1 MGKIKEILIDKFD
14 GGMATDPRSKN
25 YRQFYH
31 TKHFDAYSFPHKI
44 VPRFTTTDNI
54 TGLTGFEPLRFIY
67 DADNEGDYRLWAL
80 IRVTSSNKGALLKF
94 NATTDDFESASGAL
108 FDTTS
113 VMEDAFLNYKGYAYL
128 YDGKQYLM
136 RYKLDES
143 DSSDETYQDLTK
155 ITKAAQ
161 HLHCLKD
168 DILYLFH
175 DNIVSKLNN
184 ASWTATAL
192 TLPST
197 GYIVGACEYGDY
209 IAIAFRYTNEI
220 KSSIFLWNRDDSLTT
235 TSQRWDLPS
244 SAIYHIAVLNGRLMV
259 IDTDFIK
266 IYVRRFNGAEFEKI
280 NELQGVRKSFLE
292 DQMTRFNVIVDDKLL
307 FPMDYNA
314 PGYAT
319 DLNTRLGIWAVDSSG
334 RITLDTVAEN
344 ATLYKGLFY
353 LQGDLW
359 IAYDTSSLTNTT
371 KAAKTGITYS
381 ITNPS
386 VYETLFIGEANIN
399 KKLIK
404 VGVRTEALP
413 AAGQVVLKYRT
424 VEAAAWTTVF
434 TNTTDN
440 SYYHEAINIEAT
452 GADLP
457 EFREMQFRVESTGGA
472 VITGL
477 TVKYEELDDNLA

>member
-31 TKHFDAYSFPHKI
+31 TKHFDAFSFPHKI
-44 VPRFTTTDNI
+44 VPRFTTTDKI
-54 TGLTGFEPLRFIY
+54 TGIDAMEPLRFIY
-67 DADNEGDYRLWAL
+67 DADNAGTYRLWAL
-80 IRVTSSNKGALLKF
+80 TRQTSTGKAALFKF
-94 NATTDDFESASGAL
+94 LVDTDEWGIPTGNL

-128 YDGKQYLM
+128 YDGSRYLM
-136 RYKLDES
+136 RYKLDQSGGSE
-143 DSSDETYQDLTK
+143 ETYQDLTS

-292 DQMTRFNVIVDDKLL
+292 DQMTRFNVIADDKLL
-307 FPMDYNA
+307 FPMDYDA

-334 RITLDTVAEN
+334 RITLDTAVEG
-344 ATLYKGLFY
+344 ATFYRGLFY
-353 LQGDLW
+353 LQGNLW
-359 IAYDTSSLTNTT
+359 ISYDN
-371 KAAKTGITYS
+371 KVAKTGITYS

-386 VYETLFIGEANIN
+386 VYETLFIGEANLN

-404 VGVRTEALP
+404 AGVRTEALP
-413 AAGQVVLKYRT
+413 TDGKVVLKYRT
-424 VEAAAWTTVF
+424 VEEGEWTTIF